1 MNKLKLLVYST
12 LLVFCTSIGTPAL
25 SRPKLQAVH
34 KTDLNCLAH
43 NIYHEARGEPV
54 EGQIAVA
61 LVVTNRVLSG
71 LFENTVCGVVYAKQQ
86 FSWTQDATLRVVDAK
101 AFKVAKEIAAAVLDK
116 SIHLPEF
123 TALYFHN
130 KTAKPQWRKNKLLV
144 AQIGNHVF
152 YK

>member
-12 LLVFCTSIGTPAL
+12 LLVFCTTIGSPAI
-25 SRPKLQAVH
+25 SRSKLQAVH

-43 NIYHEARGEPV
+43 NIYHEARGETV

-61 LVVTNRVLSG
+61 LVTTNRVLSG
-71 LFENTVCGVVYAKQQ
+71 LFENTICGVVYAKQQ
-86 FSWTQDATLRVVDAK
+86 FSWTQDPTKRVVDAK
-101 AFKVAKEIAAAVLDK
+101 AFKTAKEIAAAVLNQ
-116 SIHLPEF
+116 SVHLPDF

-130 KTAKPQWRKNKLLV
+130 KTVKPQWRKNKQLV
-144 AQIGNHVF
+144 AKIGNHVF

>member
-101 AFKVAKEIAAAVLDK
+101 AFKVAKEIAAAVLDQ

>member
-12 LLVFCTSIGTPAL
+12 LLVFCTAIGTPAI

-34 KTDLNCLAH
+34 KTDLNCLAQ
-43 NIYHEARGEPV
+43 NIYHEARGEPI

-61 LVVTNRVLSG
+61 LVVTNRVISG
-71 LFENTVCGVVYAKQQ
+71 LFQNTVCGVVYAKEQ
-86 FSWTQDATLRVVDAK
+86 FSWTQDSTKTIVDAK
-101 AFKVAKEIAAAVLDK
+101 AFKVAKEIAAGVLDQ
-116 SIHLPEF
+116 SIHLPDF

-130 KTAKPQWRKNKLLV
+130 RTVRPQWRKTKLLV